1 MLYTTAT
8 GLDNC
13 CYLEPTENHKLF
25 IDRKQK
31 IINFIEV
38 MDNRFSNIFNLT
50 EDQAIALLK
59 KPLNTEDGTSERYV
73 GAAHLINFPTQRSIQ
88 ALIEAIQD
96 RDPALENRIA
106 RRKAVESLGRLKA
119 IAALPTLKS
128 CLVDEDTLTVE
139 NAVWAIGE
147 IRTEDESILEAIA
160 ELLTKPNQTYRIIIH
175 TLANF
180 DYKSA
185 INRIKPFTSNDD
197 EPTSSAAIAS
207 LARLTGDY
215 SQMDRVVEFLQH
227 SNINARRACIQDLID
242 AEYYPA
248 ISAIAKAPISVA
260 FRLRGIRLLAA
271 KGLAADKIT
280 FADIESSLDQI
291 IRDRPQD
298 IEMVHEYDQ
307 PPSLEFLIRELYH
320 TDFGR
325 CYLAGKTL
333 LETYPNEAPDALL
346 QTYEE
351 EAHNDY
357 GAHFH
362 VVKLLGLLNYQPGYD
377 LILEALHNTSP
388 QFQKSRA
395 AAAIALGNLNATQ
408 AIPIL
413 KETLD
418 TPIFDLKYACLL
430 ALEQLGDNCW
440 SIVADDHNPLIKAKA
455 NQNAN

>member
-1 MLYTTAT
+1 
-8 GLDNC
+8 
-13 CYLEPTENHKLF
+13 
-25 IDRKQK
+25 
-31 IINFIEV
+31 

-59 KPLNTEDGTSERYV
+59 QPLNTEDGTSERYV
-73 GAAHLINFPTQRSIQ
+73 GAAHLINFPTERSIN
-88 ALIEAIQD
+88 ALIEAIED
-96 RDPALENRIA
+96 LDPALENRIA

-119 IAALPTLKS
+119 TQALPTLKN
-128 CLVDEDTLTVE
+128 CLKDADPLTVE

-147 IRTEDESILEAIA
+147 IGTEDESILKAIA
-160 ELLTKPNQTYRIIIH
+160 DLLTQPNQTYRVIIH

-180 DYKSA
+180 NYLPALEGIKS
-185 INRIKPFTSNDD
+185 FTNHDD
-197 EPTSSAAIAS
+197 KSVASAAIAS
-207 LARLTGDY
+207 VARLSHDY
-215 SQMDRVVEFLQH
+215 SQMPEVVEFLQ
-227 SNINARRACIQDLID
+227 SDDINVRRACIQDLID

-248 ISAIAKAPISVA
+248 IAAIAKAPISVA

-271 KGLAADKIT
+271 KGLATGKIN
-280 FADIESSLDQI
+280 FAEIEPSLDRI

-298 IEMVHEYDQ
+298 IDLVHEYDR

-333 LETYPNEAPDALL
+333 LEAYPQQTAEALL
-346 QTYEE
+346 QTYQE

-362 VVKLLGLLNYQPGYD
+362 VVKLLGLLKHQPSYD
-377 LILEALHNTSP
+377 LIVEALHNTSP

-395 AAAIALGNLNATQ
+395 AAAIALGNLQ
-408 AIPIL
+408 SKLAIPLL
-413 KETLD
+413 KQTLD

-430 ALEQLGDNCW
+430 ALEQLGENCW
-440 SIVADDHNPLIKAKA
+440 SEAVDDRNILIKAKA
-455 NQNAN
+455 LTVSSEQ

>member
-1 MLYTTAT
+1 
-8 GLDNC
+8 
-13 CYLEPTENHKLF
+13 
-25 IDRKQK
+25 
-31 IINFIEV
+31 

-73 GAAHLINFPTQRSIQ
+73 GAAHLINFPTERSIN

-96 RDPALENRIA
+96 LDPALENRIA

-119 IAALPTLKS
+119 TQALPTLKT
-128 CLVDEDTLTVE
+128 CLDDADPLTVE

-147 IRTEDESILEAIA
+147 IGTEEPSILEAIA
-160 ELLTKPNQTYRIIIH
+160 NLLTKPHQTYRVIIH

-180 DYKSA
+180 NYLPA
-185 INRIKPFTSNDD
+185 LERIKPFTSHEDK
-197 EPTSSAAIAS
+197 SIASAAIATV
-207 LARLTGDY
+207 ARLSNDH
-215 SQMDRVVEFLQH
+215 SQMDEVVEFLQH
-227 SNINARRACIQDLID
+227 SDINARRACIQDLID
-242 AEYYPA
+242 AEYYSA

-271 KGLAADKIT
+271 KGLATGKIN
-280 FADIESSLDQI
+280 FAEIEPSLDRI

-298 IEMVHEYDQ
+298 IDLVHEYDQ
-307 PPSLEFLIRELYH
+307 PPEIEFLIRELYH

-333 LETYPNEAPDALL
+333 LEVYPQEAAAALL
-346 QTYEE
+346 ETYQS

-362 VVKLLGLLNYQPGYD
+362 VIKLLGLLHHQSSYD
-377 LILEALHNTSP
+377 LIVEALHNTSP

-395 AAAIALGNLNATQ
+395 AAAIALGNLQAVQ
-408 AIPIL
+408 AIPLL
-413 KETLD
+413 KKTLD

-430 ALEQLGDNCW
+430 ALEQLGENCW
-440 SIVADDHNPLIKAKA
+440 AEVVDDQNLLIKTKA
-455 NQNAN
+455 NHKLAIN

>member
-1 MLYTTAT
+1 
-8 GLDNC
+8 
-13 CYLEPTENHKLF
+13 
-25 IDRKQK
+25 
-31 IINFIEV
+31 

-59 KPLNTEDGTSERYV
+59 KPLNSTDGTSERYV
-73 GAAHLINFPTQRSIQ
+73 GAAHLINFPTEKAIN
-88 ALIEAIQD
+88 ALIEAIED

-119 IAALPTLKS
+119 VQALPILRS
-128 CLVDEDTLTVE
+128 CLQDEDSLTVE

-147 IRTEDESILEAIA
+147 IGTEDPQILEAIA
-160 ELLTKPNQTYRIIIH
+160 NLLTQPNQTYRVIIH

-180 DYKSA
+180 HYQPA
-185 INRIKPFTSNDD
+185 IDRIQPFVKHDD
-197 EPTSSAAIAS
+197 QSVVSAAISS
-207 LARLTGDY
+207 LARLTGDQT
-215 SQMDRVVEFLQH
+215 QMQRVVEFLQH
-227 SNINARRACIQDLID
+227 SDINPRRACIQDLVD
-242 AEYYPA
+242 AEYYQA
-248 ISAIAKAPISVA
+248 IPAIAKAPISVA

-271 KGLAADKIT
+271 KGIGAGKID
-280 FADIESSLDQI
+280 FAEVEPSLDRI

-298 IEMVHEYDQ
+298 IQMVHEYDQ
-307 PPSLEFLIRELYH
+307 PPALDFLIQELYH

-333 LETYPNEAPDALL
+333 LEVYSTVAASALL
-346 QTYEE
+346 QTYEA

-362 VVKLLGLLNYQPGYD
+362 VIKLLGLLQHQASYD
-377 LILEALHNTSP
+377 LIVEALHNQSP

-395 AAAIALGNLNATQ
+395 AAAIALGNLQNIE
-408 AIPIL
+408 AIPLL
-413 KETLD
+413 KAILD

-440 SIVADDHNPLIKAKA
+440 LEVADDQNLLIKAKA
-455 NQNAN
+455 NHCLERAGC

>member
-1 MLYTTAT
+1 
-8 GLDNC
+8 
-13 CYLEPTENHKLF
+13 
-25 IDRKQK
+25 
-31 IINFIEV
+31 

-59 KPLNTEDGTSERYV
+59 NPLNTEDGTSERYV
-73 GAAHLINFPTQRSIQ
+73 GAAHLINFPTERSIN

-119 IAALPTLKS
+119 VRALPTLKS
-128 CLVDEDTLTVE
+128 CLAEGDPLTVE
-139 NAVWAIGE
+139 NAVWAISE
-147 IRTEDESILEAIA
+147 IGTEDESILEAIA
-160 ELLTKPNQTYRIIIH
+160 ELLTKPNQTYRVIIH

-180 DYKSA
+180 NYQPAIERIEPFIDY
-185 INRIKPFTSNDD
+185 PD
-197 EPTSSAAIAS
+197 EPIASAAIAS
-207 LARLTGDY
+207 VARLKDDY
-215 SQMDRVVEFLQH
+215 SQIDRVVEFLQ
-227 SNINARRACIQDLID
+227 SDDINARRACIQDLID
-242 AEYYPA
+242 TEYYPA
-248 ISAIAKAPISVA
+248 IEAIAKAPISIA

-271 KGLAADKIT
+271 KGLATKKIS
-280 FADIESSLDQI
+280 FEQIESSLDRI

-307 PPSLEFLIRELYH
+307 PPSIEFLIRELYH

-325 CYLAGKTL
+325 CYLASKTL
-333 LETYPNEAPDALL
+333 LEEYADEAPEALL
-346 QTYEE
+346 QTYTA

-362 VVKLLGLLNYQPGYD
+362 VIKLLGLLKHQPGYE
-377 LILEALHNTSP
+377 IIVEALNNTEP

-395 AAAIALGNLNATQ
+395 AAAIALGNLQATQ

-413 KETLD
+413 KQTLE

-430 ALEQLGDNCW
+430 ALEQLGESCW
-440 SIVADDHNPLIKAKA
+440 SMAVEDRNLLIKAKA
-455 NQNAN
+455 RHKMNR

>member
-1 MLYTTAT
+1 
-8 GLDNC
+8 
-13 CYLEPTENHKLF
+13 
-25 IDRKQK
+25 
-31 IINFIEV
+31 

-59 KPLNTEDGTSERYV
+59 KPLGTEDGTSERYV
-73 GAAHLINFPTQRSIQ
+73 GAAHLVNFPSERSID
-88 ALIEAIQD
+88 ALIEAIED
-96 RDPALENRIA
+96 RDQSLENRIA

-119 IAALPTLKS
+119 IKALPILKS
-128 CLVDEDTLTVE
+128 CLADQDALTVE
-139 NAVWAIGE
+139 NAVWSIGE
-147 IRTEDESILEAIA
+147 IGTEDESILEAIA
-160 ELLTKPNQTYRIIIH
+160 QLLIKPNQTYRVIIH

-180 DYKSA
+180 DYQPA
-185 INRIKPFTSNDD
+185 IDQIKPFIDHDD
-197 EPTSSAAIAS
+197 QSVKSAAIAS
-207 LARLTGDY
+207 LARLTGDD
-215 SQMDRVVEFLQH
+215 SQMDRVVEFLQ
-227 SNINARRACIQDLID
+227 SDDINARRACIQDLID

-248 ISAIAKAPISVA
+248 ISAIAPAPISIA

-271 KGLAADKIT
+271 KGIGVGKIT
-280 FADIESSLDQI
+280 FTEIESSLDRI

-307 PPSLEFLIRELYH
+307 PPSLEFLIGELYH

-333 LETYPNEAPDALL
+333 LEIDPETVVDALL
-346 QTYEE
+346 QTYSE

-362 VVKLLGLLNYQPGYD
+362 VVKLLGLLKHKLSYK

-388 QFQKSRA
+388 QFQKSRT
-395 AAAIALGNLNATQ
+395 AAAIALGNIQATE

-413 KETLD
+413 KETLT

-430 ALEQLGDNCW
+430 ALEQLGASSW
-440 SIVADDHNPLIKAKA
+440 SEVVDDQNLLIKAKA
-455 NQNAN
+455 NHKLSNRP

>member
-1 MLYTTAT
+1 
-8 GLDNC
+8 
-13 CYLEPTENHKLF
+13 
-25 IDRKQK
+25 
-31 IINFIEV
+31 

-73 GAAHLINFPTQRSIQ
+73 GAAHLINFPTQRSID
-88 ALIEAIQD
+88 ALIEAIKD

-119 IAALPTLKS
+119 VKAMPVLKS
-128 CLVDEDTLTVE
+128 CLNDEDPLTVE

-147 IRTEDESILEAIA
+147 IGTEDKFILEAIA
-160 ELLTKPNQTYRIIIH
+160 DLLTKPNQTYRVIIH

-180 DYKSA
+180 DYKPA
-185 INRIKPFTSNDD
+185 IRRIEPFTDAHD
-197 EPTSSAAIAS
+197 ETIASAAIAS
-207 LARLTGDY
+207 LARLTGNL
-215 SQMDRVVEFLQH
+215 SQMDRVAEFLQH
-227 SNINARRACIQDLID
+227 SNINVRRACIQDLID
-242 AEYYPA
+242 VEYYPA
-248 ISAIAKAPISVA
+248 ISAIAKAPISIV

-271 KGLAADKIT
+271 KGLAAGKIS
-280 FADIESSLDQI
+280 FAEIEPSLDRI
-291 IRDRPQD
+291 VRDRPQD

-307 PPSLEFLIRELYH
+307 APSKEFLIRELYH

-333 LETYPNEAPDALL
+333 LSIDPQEATDALL
-346 QTYEE
+346 QTYAE

-362 VVKLLGLLNYQPGYD
+362 VVKLLGLLNHQPSYD
-377 LILEALHNTSP
+377 LIVEALHNTSP

-395 AAAIALGNLNATQ
+395 AAAIALGNLQATQ

-413 KETLD
+413 KETLN

-430 ALEQLGDNCW
+430 ALEQLGESCW
-440 SIVADDHNPLIKAKA
+440 SEVADDQNLLIKAKA
-455 NQNAN
+455 NHKMN

>member
-1 MLYTTAT
+1 
-8 GLDNC
+8 
-13 CYLEPTENHKLF
+13 
-25 IDRKQK
+25 
-31 IINFIEV
+31 

-59 KPLNTEDGTSERYV
+59 KPLNTEDATSERYV
-73 GAAHLINFPTQRSIQ
+73 GAAHLINFPTERSIN
-88 ALIEAIQD
+88 ALIEAVGD

-119 IAALPTLKS
+119 SEAMPTLIS
-128 CLVDEDTLTVE
+128 CLDDPDPLTVE

-147 IRTEDESILEAIA
+147 IGTDDPATLEAIA
-160 ELLTKPNQTYRIIIH
+160 NLLTKPRQTYRVIIH

-180 DYKSA
+180 NYQPA
-185 INRIKPFTSNDD
+185 AERIKPFTDHED
-197 EPTSSAAIAS
+197 EPIASAAIAS
-207 LARLTGDY
+207 LARLTDDY

-227 SNINARRACIQDLID
+227 SNVNARRACIQDLID

-248 ISAIAKAPISVA
+248 MVAIAKAPISVA

-271 KGLAADKIT
+271 KGLARGRVD
-280 FADIESSLDQI
+280 FAEIEPSLDQI

-307 PPSLEFLIRELYH
+307 PPTLDFLIRELYH

-325 CYLAGKTL
+325 CYLASKTL
-333 LETYPNEAPDALL
+333 WSSYPQEAVEALL
-346 QTYEE
+346 QTYAT

-362 VVKLLGLLNYQPGYD
+362 VIKLLGLLQHQPSYS
-377 LILEALHNTSP
+377 LILEALNNTAP

-395 AAAIALGNLNATQ
+395 AAAIALGNLGLPQ
-408 AIPIL
+408 AIPML
-413 KETLD
+413 KETIS

-430 ALEQLGDNCW
+430 ALEQLGASCW
-440 SIVADDHNPLIKAKA
+440 SEVVEDQNILIKAKA
-455 NQNAN
+455 NHKVNSN

>member
-1 MLYTTAT
+1 
-8 GLDNC
+8 
-13 CYLEPTENHKLF
+13 
-25 IDRKQK
+25 
-31 IINFIEV
+31 

-73 GAAHLINFPTQRSIQ
+73 GAAHLINFPTERSIN

-119 IAALPTLKS
+119 VRALPTLKS
-128 CLVDEDTLTVE
+128 CLAEGDPLTVE
-139 NAVWAIGE
+139 NAVWAISE
-147 IRTEDESILEAIA
+147 IGTEDESILEAIA
-160 ELLTKPNQTYRIIIH
+160 NLLTEPNQTYRVIIH

-180 DYKSA
+180 NYHPAIDKIEPFVDY
-185 INRIKPFTSNDD
+185 PD
-197 EPTSSAAIAS
+197 ESIASAAIATV
-207 LARLTGDY
+207 ARLKDDY
-215 SQMDRVVEFLQH
+215 SQMDRVVEFLQ
-227 SNINARRACIQDLID
+227 SDDINARRACVQDLID
-242 AEYYPA
+242 TEYYPA
-248 ISAIAKAPISVA
+248 IEEMAKAPISVA

-271 KGLAADKIT
+271 KGLATGKT
-280 FADIESSLDQI
+280 SFKQIEPSLDRI

-307 PPSLEFLIRELYH
+307 PPLIEFLIRELYH

-325 CYLAGKTL
+325 CYLASKTL
-333 LETYPNEAPDALL
+333 LEEYADEAPEALL
-346 QTYEE
+346 QTYTA

-362 VVKLLGLLNYQPGYD
+362 VIKLLGLLRYQPSYE
-377 LILEALHNTSP
+377 IIAEALHNTEP

-395 AAAIALGNLNATQ
+395 AAAIALGNLQATQ
-408 AIPIL
+408 AIPLL
-413 KETLD
+413 KQTLE

-430 ALEQLGDNCW
+430 ALEQLGESCW
-440 SIVADDHNPLIKAKA
+440 LMAVEDRNLLIKAKA
-455 NQNAN
+455 RHKMNQ